1 MIGSKRRYLFRVA
14 GLVSISLVAAACGG
28 DDAGDTTITTSP
40 TGPAVTTESPTPTE
54 TAVTGGDFSMSIC
67 EPESLVPQE
76 NGETCGSQVLKSLF
90 TPLIQFDQN
99 GEPFNVVAAS
109 IESDDQTTWTVT
121 LNDGWTF
128 HDGTPVTANSFVDAW
143 NWAAFGPNGAGN
155 NYFFGNVVGYDELNP
170 TEGEPTAETLSGLQ
184 VVDDLT
190 FTVELTGP
198 FSEFAITTGY
208 NAFYPLPE
216 SFFEEGGRDAFN
228 EAPVGNG
235 PYQMDGSWE
244 HDQFVRV
251 TKYPNY
257 AGTPANAD
265 SIEFR
270 IYADLD
276 TAYRDVQAG
285 NLDIADVPDE
295 QITSGRDEFGDRFV
309 ESPSSSFSYL
319 GFPLYVDAFQN
330 LDLRKAFS
338 LAIDR
343 QTIVDELFFS
353 TRTPAD
359 DMVSPVVAGYRSGVC
374 EFCVFDAEQA
384 KSLYD
389 GAGGYQGTLHLW
401 FNSDGGHEGW
411 MEAVSNMLTQNLGI
425 ENIEF
430 QTLEFA
436 DYLGKLDEG
445 IDDDAATPGVDG
457 PFRLGW
463 VMDYPSMQNYLEPLH
478 GTGGSSNY
486 TTYSNPDFDDLVAQ
500 GKSSTSQDEAV
511 AAYQQA
517 DDLLLQ
523 DMPII
528 PLWFSLNQ
536 SVTSERVGNVFID
549 KFSFVDVAA
558 VQVVG

>member
-1 MIGSKRRYLFRVA
+1 MVGSKRRYLFWVA
-14 GLVSISLVAAACGG
+14 ALMSLAMVAAACGG
-28 DDAGDTTITTSP
+28 DGEPAESPSETGTATSP
-40 TGPAVTTESPTPTE
+40 AETTAPTTEPT
-54 TAVTGGDFSMSIC
+54 ATGGDFSMSIC

-76 NGETCGSQVLKSLF
+76 NGETCGSQVLKGLF

-99 GEPFNVVAAS
+99 GEPFNAVAAS

-128 HDGTPVTANSFVDAW
+128 HDGTPVTSSSFVDAW
-143 NWAAFGPNGAGN
+143 NWAAFAPNAAGN
-155 NYFFGNVVGYDELNP
+155 NYFFANVVGYDELNP
-170 TEGEPTAETLSGLQ
+170 SEGEPSAETLSGLV

-198 FSEFAITTGY
+198 FSEFPITTGY
-208 NAFYPLPE
+208 NAFYPLPA
-216 SFFEEGGRDAFN
+216 SFFEEGGRDTFN

-235 PYQMDGSWE
+235 PYMMDGSWE

-251 TKYPNY
+251 TKYPDY
-257 AGTPANAD
+257 AGTPGNAD
-265 SIEFR
+265 NIEFR

-295 QITSGRDEFGDRFV
+295 QISSGREEFGDRFI

-319 GFPLYVDAFQN
+319 GFPLYVDAFTN
-330 LDLRKAFS
+330 ADIRKAFS

-374 EFCVFDAEQA
+374 EFCVFDATQA
-384 KSLYD
+384 KELFD
-389 GAGGYQGTLHLW
+389 GAGGFSGTLHLW

-425 ENIEF
+425 ETIEF

-445 IDDDAATPGVDG
+445 IDDDPATAGVDG

-486 TTYSNPDFDDLVAQ
+486 TTYSNPDFDALVAT
-500 GKSSTSQDEAV
+500 GKEATSQDEAV
-511 AAYQQA
+511 ASYQQA

-528 PLWFSLNQ
+528 PLWFGLNQ
-536 SVTSERVGNVFID
+536 SVTSERVANVFID